1 MDCFQSIAQSKL
13 EVQKLALVKLA
24 FEPLFILDI
33 LFWGMGTE
41 FPRFFHED

>member
-1 MDCFQSIAQSKL
+1 MDCFKSIAQSKL
-13 EVQKLALVKLA
+13 EAQKLALVKLA

-33 LFWGMGTE
+33 LFWGTGTE